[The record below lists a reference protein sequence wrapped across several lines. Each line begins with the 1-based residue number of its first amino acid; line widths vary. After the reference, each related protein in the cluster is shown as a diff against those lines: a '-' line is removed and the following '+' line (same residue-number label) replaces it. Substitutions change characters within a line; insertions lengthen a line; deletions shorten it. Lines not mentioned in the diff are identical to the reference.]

1 MEIKGKVIEVLPEL
15 TGEGK
20 NGTWTKRAFII
31 ETDGQ
36 YPKKVQIGAFG
47 DKMAIEFIRKGY
59 ELNVHFNLESKEFNG
74 KWYTVANAYKLELL
88 GKTTKDIPKE
98 KIKNVQDDIED
109 DLPF

>member
-47 DKMAIEFIRKGY
+47 DKMAIEFIKKGY

-74 KWYTVANAYKLELL
+74 KWYTEANAYKLEMI
-88 GKTTKDIPKE
+88 GKSTEVSKE
-98 KIKNVQDDIED
+98 KIENIQNESV
-109 DLPF
+109 LPLFK

>member
-47 DKMAIEFIRKGY
+47 DKMAIEFIKIG
-59 ELNVHFNLESKEFNG
+59 NVLSIHFDLESKEFNG
-74 KWYTVANAYKLELL
+74 RWYTEVKAFKLELL

-98 KIKNVQDDIED
+98 KIENIQNNIDD

>member
-47 DKMAIEFIRKGY
+47 DKMAIEFISKMVKIPITPNSF
-59 ELNVHFNLESKEFNG
+59 LFKSNLVN
-74 KWYTVANAYKLELL
+74 N
-88 GKTTKDIPKE
+88 P
-98 KIKNVQDDIED
+98 
-109 DLPF
+109 

>member
-47 DKMAIEFIRKGY
+47 DKMAIEFIKKGY

-74 KWYTVANAYKLELL
+74 KWYTEVKAFKLELL

>member
-20 NGTWTKRAFII
+20 NGTWTKRSFII
-31 ETDGQ
+31 ETDGK

-47 DKMAIEFIRKGY
+47 DKMDVEFIKIGN
-59 ELNVHFNLESKEFNG
+59 ELNVHFDLESKEFNK
-74 KWYTVANAYKLELL
+74 KWYTEVKAFKLDLL
-88 GKTTKDIPKE
+88 GKITKDIPKE
-98 KIKNVQDDIED
+98 KIKNVQDNIED